1 MSSHLSGEYAVSPRL
16 GVAGRNTGV
25 ELEEVI
31 TTGVDAHV
39 VSTEHTIEHGRLWNI
54 GREGGESE

>member
-1 MSSHLSGEYAVSPRL
+1 VSPRL

-31 TTGVDAHV
+31 TTGVEAHV

-54 GREGGESE
+54 GGVSVNRYL